1 MSKKKHV
8 YDYKVDL
15 DSDAAPARV
24 IRMIKP
30 GSKVLEIGAG
40 PGSITRHLV
49 GTLGCETVAL
59 EVDPSAIELLRTY
72 VPRVYAS
79 DLNDPNWTKEIQ
91 DECGLFDYVIAADV
105 LEHVYNPWQV
115 LEGMTSLLAEGGAV
129 ILSLPH
135 VGHASVA
142 ACLVDEDFEYWPW
155 GLLDRTHIRFFGVKN
170 VQSLINGAGL
180 AIEDAQF
187 VVRTPEMTE
196 FASRWKRIPADVQAT
211 LQRNRYSHVIQ
222 VVTCSRKAKNG
233 STGID
238 LMTLTPEQPDEA
250 TVKYWTETMA
260 YQVNDRETDLRS
272 PLEAPTERSRTL
284 TSPARKAN
292 ETKLQKAVRRAKRQ
306 ISRMF
311 N

>member
-1 MSKKKHV
+1 MTKRKHV
-8 YDYKVDL
+8 YEYDIDL
-15 DSDAAPARV
+15 NSDVAPARV
-24 IRMIKP
+24 IRMVKP

-40 PGSITRHLV
+40 PGSITRHLI
-49 GTLGCETVAL
+49 GTLGCDTVAL
-59 EVDPSAIELLRTY
+59 EVDPSAIEVLRTY

-79 DLNDPNWTKEIQ
+79 DLNDPNWTEEIKS
-91 DECGLFDYVIAADV
+91 ENGLFDYVIAADV

-115 LEGMTSLLAEGGAV
+115 LEGMTSLLAEGGAI
-129 ILSLPH
+129 ILSVPH

-196 FASRWKRIPADVQAT
+196 FAARWKRMPADIQAA
-211 LQRNRYSHVIQ
+211 LQRNRYSHVLQ
-222 VVTCSRKAKNG
+222 VVTCSRKSTDG

-238 LMTLTPEQPDEA
+238 LMTLTPEAPDAA
-250 TVKYWTETMA
+250 TVKHWTETMS
-260 YQVNDRETDLRS
+260 YQTNQRETDLRS
-272 PLEAPTERSRTL
+272 PLAPVTERSAST
-284 TSPARKAN
+284 TAPARKMN
-292 ETKLQKAVRRAKRQ
+292 ETQLEKSIRRAKRQ
-306 ISRMF
+306 IARIF

>member
-1 MSKKKHV
+1 MGKRKHV
-8 YDYKVDL
+8 YEYEVDL
-15 DSDAAPARV
+15 ESDAAPARV
-24 IRMIKP
+24 IRMVKP

-40 PGSITRHLV
+40 PGSITRHLI
-49 GTLGCETVAL
+49 GTLGCDTVAL
-59 EVDPSAIELLRTY
+59 EVDPSAIELLKTY

-79 DLNDPNWTKEIQ
+79 DLNDPKWTEEIRN
-91 DECGLFDYVIAADV
+91 ENGLFDYVIAADV

-142 ACLVDEDFEYWPW
+142 ACLLDEDFEYWPW

-196 FASRWKRIPADVQAT
+196 FASRWKRMPADVQAA
-211 LQRNRYSHVIQ
+211 LQKNRYSHVLQ
-222 VVTCSRKAKNG
+222 VVTCSRKATNG
-233 STGID
+233 KEGID
-238 LMTLTPEQPDEA
+238 LMTLTPQAPDA
-250 TVKYWTETMA
+250 DTVKYWTEAMA

-272 PLEAPTERSRTL
+272 PMDAPTARTKAV
-284 TSPARKAN
+284 TQPAKPQN
-292 ETKLQKAVRRAKRQ
+292 ETQFQKTVRRAKRQ
-306 ISRMF
+306 ISRIF

>member
-1 MSKKKHV
+1 VGKRKHV
-8 YDYKVDL
+8 YEYEVDL
-15 DSDAAPARV
+15 ASDAAPARV
-24 IRMIKP
+24 IRMVKP

-40 PGSITRHLV
+40 PGSITRHLI
-49 GTLGCETVAL
+49 GTLGCDTVAL
-59 EVDPSAIELLRTY
+59 EVEPSAIELLKTY

-79 DLNDPNWTKEIQ
+79 DLNNPNWTEEIRN
-91 DECGLFDYVIAADV
+91 ENGLFDYVIAADV

-142 ACLVDEDFEYWPW
+142 ACLLDEDFEYWPW

-196 FASRWKRIPADVQAT
+196 FATRWKRMPADVQAA
-211 LQRNRYSHVIQ
+211 LQKNRYSHVLQ
-222 VVTCSRKAKNG
+222 VVTCSRKATNG
-233 STGID
+233 SEGID
-238 LMTLTPEQPDEA
+238 LMTLTPQAPDAE
-250 TVKYWTETMA
+250 TVKYWTDAMT

-272 PLEAPTERSRTL
+272 PMDVPTARTKAV
-284 TSPARKAN
+284 TQPAKPQN
-292 ETKLQKAVRRAKRQ
+292 ETQLQKTVRRAKRQ
-306 ISRMF
+306 ISRIF